1 MYQWYK
7 FPCPPILQKKTP
19 PMRAR
24 KYRELIIVAGILLLI
39 AINLIPLSGTFFH
52 DWSDSAH
59 ACFYYFFWAE
69 GVFFALFALAMFA
82 KRFIVFFIILS
93 ATALLVRLTTTVSL
107 GDIRMHLTFWGLYS
121 LCWVAYIEVRRG
133 SMGLI
138 MERRHPSKQL
148 LVYTGYMI
156 ACIGVCFLAAVIVGD
171 AWTSIPQIPVQLY
184 EIVIGMAVLV
194 PTLSI
199 GLLKI
204 IDMIGSKDF
213 LPLLLGTYYKPVE
226 QERIVLFIDIAGST
240 GIAERMG
247 AMSGINLIA
256 RFIFDA
262 SGTFRLYGGDVVS
275 YTGDGLVVTWPRRQS
290 DRALMAVIALR
301 ERIRSNMSFYQR
313 EFGMVPDF
321 RIGIHA
327 GKVIVSQVGEEKLFL
342 ALYGDTVNTAG
353 RLEQM
358 NKELNTK
365 VLVSGELMSNMSKHC
380 QNLLQSLGMKILKG
394 KDDSIEIFT
403 LRKEKEDTG

>member
-1 MYQWYK
+1 
-7 FPCPPILQKKTP
+7 
-19 PMRAR
+19 MRAR
-24 KYRELIIVAGILLLI
+24 KYREIIIVAGILLLI
-39 AINLIPLSGTFFH
+39 AINMIPLSGTFFY
-52 DWSDSAH
+52 DWPDSVH
-59 ACFYYFFWAE
+59 AYFYYFFWAE
-69 GVFFALFALAMFA
+69 GIFFGLFALVMFA

-93 ATALLVRLTTTVSL
+93 ATAILVRMMTTVPL

-156 ACIGVCFLAAVIVGD
+156 ASIGVCFLAAVIVGD
-171 AWTSIPQIPVQLY
+171 AWTSISQIPVQLY

-194 PTLSI
+194 PTLSL

-204 IDMIGSKDF
+204 IDMIGSRDF

-247 AMSGINLIA
+247 AISGINLIA

-290 DRALMAVIALR
+290 DRAVMAVIALR

-365 VLVSGELMSNMSKHC
+365 VLVSGELMANMSKHC

-403 LRKEKEDTG
+403 LRKEKEDAA